1 MEVVNRW
8 NGRKYIVID
17 MTDADVTLRR
27 GDGSEFTIR
36 RSEFEA
42 TYRKTEGRS

>member
-8 NGRKYIVID
+8 NGRRYCVVS

-27 GDGSEFTIR
+27 KDGSEFTIR

-42 TYRKTEGRS
+42 TYRKTRD

>member
-8 NGRKYIVID
+8 NGRKYTVID

-36 RSEFEA
+36 RAEFEA
-42 TYRKTEGRS
+42 TYRRVKA